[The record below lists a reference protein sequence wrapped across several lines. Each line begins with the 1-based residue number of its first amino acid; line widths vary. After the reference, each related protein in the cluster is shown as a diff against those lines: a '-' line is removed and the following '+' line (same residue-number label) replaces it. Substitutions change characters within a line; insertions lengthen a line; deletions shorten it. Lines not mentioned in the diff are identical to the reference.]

1 MLQELDWS
9 VNLLCVGSVILIVF
23 VFETGMMYR
32 PSAPGT
38 QPQMLLPATYQIAG
52 SQIYQVG
59 IRTLLSLQWFYVLP
73 HYVMVMVKL

>member
-1 MLQELDWS
+1 M
-9 VNLLCVGSVILIVF
+9 CVGAVILIVF
-23 VFETGMMYR
+23 LVYETGMMYR
-32 PSAPGT
+32 PSASGN

-59 IRTLLSLQWFYVLP
+59 TGTPFRLQWLYVLP

>member
-1 MLQELDWS
+1 MCRCCDFHCLSL
-9 VNLLCVGSVILIVF
+9 F
-23 VFETGMMYR
+23 FETGMMYR
-32 PSAPGT
+32 PSASGT

-59 IRTLLSLQWFYVLP
+59 IETLLRLQWFYVLP